1 MDRCAAPRRAVA
13 GQNSLINGHTPVSL
27 EEDESVHKRREQY
40 MEKMEAQLEKIDIGM
55 VYNYDVRESARKKA
69 PGNKEWPKDTAANE
83 FKIVRG
89 GPLYQHA
96 AAACPRASLRCA
108 APPALAFGFGGFG
121 VRACVLACAPAAHG
135 GAGRV
140 ADGRRGIPARLSAW
154 APPSPPLVLA
164 ASASASRG
172 C

>member
-1 MDRCAAPRRAVA
+1 MCAHAPGKEKMNACRCYLFVDRCAAPRRAVA

-89 GPLYQHA
+89 GPLCQHA
-96 AAACPRASLRCA
+96 AAACPRASLRLTALCRA
-108 APPALAFGFGGFG
+108 ARSCFWIWGLWGAC
-121 VRACVLACAPAAHG
+121 VRACV
-135 GAGRV
+135 RV
-140 ADGRRGIPARLSAW
+140 LCI
-154 APPSPPLVLA
+154 
-164 ASASASRG
+164 
-172 C
+172 